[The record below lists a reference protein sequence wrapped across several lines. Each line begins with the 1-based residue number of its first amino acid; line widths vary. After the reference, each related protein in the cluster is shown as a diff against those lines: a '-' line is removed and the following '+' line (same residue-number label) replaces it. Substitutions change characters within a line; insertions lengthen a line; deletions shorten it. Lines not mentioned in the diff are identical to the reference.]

1 VLQASR
7 FRETILF
14 SITPDSGCHRKITMT
29 QPNGTKG
36 SKTRS
41 LDEGGGHNTF
51 NPHPTGTRSVFQNL
65 LDNVRMLSEDKA
77 FGSILMSMDKVPAME
92 DEIKRLKE
100 EEKLSTKSQRQLL
113 ETFNQDRDDL
123 KAKHKQLQKEKT
135 GLQEEI
141 MQKVES
147 TKTHEA
153 AEKQQADQIQSLR
166 KSEAVLAEDLDQ
178 SVKQTQGLIKAIE
191 AEKQKSRSLQASL
204 DVQKAE
210 LANTNA
216 ELQQLHK
223 THQNLQHR
231 ADWDAKELRLIA
243 ELSIPLIDEPPK

>member
-1 VLQASR
+1 
-7 FRETILF
+7 
-14 SITPDSGCHRKITMT
+14 
-29 QPNGTKG
+29 
-36 SKTRS
+36 
-41 LDEGGGHNTF
+41 
-51 NPHPTGTRSVFQNL
+51 
-65 LDNVRMLSEDKA
+65 
-77 FGSILMSMDKVPAME
+77 
-92 DEIKRLKE
+92 
-100 EEKLSTKSQRQLL
+100 
-113 ETFNQDRDDL
+113 
-123 KAKHKQLQKEKT
+123 
-135 GLQEEI
+135 

-178 SVKQTQGLIKAIE
+178 SVKQTQGLIKAIK